1 MAVEPLPLGR
11 GFTQFRGTCTSVS
24 FVITV
29 VGEAL
34 IDIIVDPAGNVTSVV
49 GGAPL
54 NTART
59 IARLG
64 VPATFL
70 GGVSTD
76 AFGARIM
83 RLLEA
88 DGVGYA
94 LGKQVDE
101 PTTLAIAQIDA
112 DGAATYRFMMEG
124 TSAAAVTSQAALSH
138 VGPQCSALHVGTLG
152 LVLQPLADATAAVV
166 EASPADRLVMVDP
179 NCRPSVMS
187 SSDVFDRTL
196 RAVLERA
203 DVVKVS
209 GDDLAFIYPSI
220 EVHDAAVRL
229 QRESGAVVLFTDG
242 AKSVHVLTESDDVV
256 LEVPKVAVVDTVGAG
271 DSFSGGFLAQW
282 QSKGLG
288 RADVAN
294 LDEVLSAARFGIAVA
309 AITCQRAGADPPNV
323 QEVEMCRR

>member
-1 MAVEPLPLGR
+1 MVVEPLPLGR
-11 GFTQFRGTCTSVS
+11 GSTHVWGNCTSVPL
-24 FVITV
+24 VITV

-64 VPATFL
+64 VPSTFL

-94 LGKQVDE
+94 LGAQVDE

-124 TSAAAVTSQAALSH
+124 TSAAAVTPQAALAH
-138 VGPQCSALHVGTLG
+138 VGPECSALHVGTLG

-166 EASPADRLVMVDP
+166 AASPADRLVMVDP
-179 NCRPSVMS
+179 NCRPSVMT

-209 GDDLAFIYPSI
+209 SDDLAFIYPSI
-220 EVHDAAVRL
+220 EIHDAAVRL

-242 AKSVHVLTESDDVV
+242 AKSVHVLTESDDIT
-256 LEVPKVAVVDTVGAG
+256 LEVPRVVVVDTVGAG

-282 QSKGLG
+282 QTRGLG
-288 RADVAN
+288 RANVTN
-294 LDEVLSAARFGIAVA
+294 LDEVLSAARFGISVA
-309 AITCQRAGADPPNV
+309 GITCQRPGADPPYV
-323 QEVEMCRR
+323 QEIEVR